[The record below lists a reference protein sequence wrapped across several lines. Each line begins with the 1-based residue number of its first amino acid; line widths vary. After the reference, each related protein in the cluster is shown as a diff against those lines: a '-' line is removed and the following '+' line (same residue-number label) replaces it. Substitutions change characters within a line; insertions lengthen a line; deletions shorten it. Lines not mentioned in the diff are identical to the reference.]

1 MSIEK
6 SSNDD
11 DYEILMSPL
20 LSAKFEKI
28 DTTLKNIEMYLNNN
42 REMYMGMM
50 ETIQQLSIEN
60 KEILKENREMYTNAL
75 NRIEETE
82 RNNMNELKPLIE
94 NIEKN
99 NIRLEENMLKTPY
112 YHSRMYNHFWRKN
125 AVTSKNTGISGLV
138 GLPFL
143 DLELNQLM
151 DKNE

>member
-1 MSIEK
+1 MNEKTRIE
-6 SSNDD
+6 D
-11 DYEILMSPL
+11 DYEVLMSPL
-20 LSAKFEKI
+20 LSSKFEKM
-28 DTTLKNIEMYLNNN
+28 DKKLKNIETYLNNN
-42 REMYMGMM
+42 REIYMGMM
-50 ETIQQLSIEN
+50 EKIQQLSIDN

-75 NRIEETE
+75 SKIEETE

-125 AVTSKNTGISGLV
+125 AVTSKNTMISGLV

-143 DLELNQLM
+143 DLEINQLIN
-151 DKNE
+151 KNE